1 MGLLAAAQGIA
12 GGSGL
17 EAQEG
22 DDSAGVG
29 FLQGFPLVG
38 MHAQDAGHLLRG
50 LLDGIVDFLAE
61 FQGAGIDAHIGEPLA
76 LVHHDLEGQGGQR
89 LVIFG
94 RAALRLPGLGV
105 LAHNRR
111 HLGGIGQE
119 ILDAVQQRLDALVA
133 QGGAAVGGHP
143 FQRQGGPLDA
153 GLEGLHRQG
162 LLRQVD
168 LHHLV
173 IHFRHGLHQGLPGR
187 GGLVLIVGGDLEFLK
202 SNAQGFFPP
211 PDGPQAQKVDDA
223 LEVLFFAP
231 GDGEDQGMGS
241 QLLPQG
247 LQRRRKI
254 CPHAVHF
261 VNESQLGDPVL
272 VRLVPDGFGLGLHPA
287 HRVEDPDG
295 PVQHPQGPF
304 HLDGEIHVARG
315 VDDVDDAAL
324 PLAGSDRRGDGDAPF
339 LLLGHPVHD
348 RGAVVDLAHLVGAA
362 GVIEDALREGGLPRV
377 DVGNDAEVANGLESG
392 GGHGVHSEI
401 DNLDL

>member
-1 MGLLAAAQGIA
+1 MPAPRGRGAQGKLDFAEMAPARQLPVEDPGFLHAVGNGFPIDHLGAARMHVGVELPFQAVDDDLQVQLPHAGQQGLARVFVGVDLEAGVFLADPLQGRPQALLVVPGHRLDGQGDHRHVGRYGFQHDGVLAAAQGIA

-17 EAQEG
+17 QAQEG
-22 DDSAGVG
+22 DDIAGVG

-111 HLGGIGQE
+111 HLGGIGQK
-119 ILDAVQQRLDALVA
+119 ILDALQQRLDALVA

-143 FQRQGGPLDA
+143 FESQGGPLDA

-173 IHFRHGLHQGLPGR
+173 VHFRHGLHQGLPGR
-187 GGLVLIVGGDLEFLK
+187 GGLVLIVGGDLQFLK
-202 SNAQGFFPP
+202 SPRPGFLPATGWP
-211 PDGPQAQKVDDA
+211 S
-223 LEVLFFAP
+223 
-231 GDGEDQGMGS
+231 GS
-241 QLLPQG
+241 
-247 LQRRRKI
+247 
-254 CPHAVHF
+254 
-261 VNESQLGDPVL
+261 
-272 VRLVPDGFGLGLHPA
+272 
-287 HRVEDPDG
+287 
-295 PVQHPQGPF
+295 
-304 HLDGEIHVARG
+304 
-315 VDDVDDAAL
+315 
-324 PLAGSDRRGDGDAPF
+324 AGR
-339 LLLGHPVHD
+339 
-348 RGAVVDLAHLVGAA
+348 
-362 GVIEDALREGGLPRV
+362 
-377 DVGNDAEVANGLESG
+377 
-392 GGHGVHSEI
+392 
-401 DNLDL
+401 